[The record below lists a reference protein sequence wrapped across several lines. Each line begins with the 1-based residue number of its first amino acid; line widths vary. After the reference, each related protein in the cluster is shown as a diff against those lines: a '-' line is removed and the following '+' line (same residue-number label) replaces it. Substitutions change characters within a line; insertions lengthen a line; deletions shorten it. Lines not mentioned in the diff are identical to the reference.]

1 VMVMIRAL
9 FGLVFLGAVMALA
22 LFTPAGTLRWPEAWA
37 YIGVFLGASLLVTI
51 DLARHDPALLERRTK
66 AGPFA
71 EPTPKQKLI
80 QAFASIAFLGE
91 LVLPA
96 LDHRFG
102 WTHVP
107 SVIAFASEA
116 LVALGFWIVSRV
128 FRANTFTSAVI
139 EVGAKQRVVAS
150 GPYAIVR
157 HPMYAGAFVLM
168 GATPIALGSLV
179 GLAAFAMLAAVIVLR
194 MLDEERVLS
203 KELEGYDEYR
213 QRTRWRLVPHVF

>member
-1 VMVMIRAL
+1 MVTVRAL
-9 FGLVFLGAVMALA
+9 FGLVFLGAMMELA
-22 LFTPAGTLRWPEAWA
+22 LFGAAGTLRWPEAWA
-37 YIGVFLGASLLVTI
+37 YMGVFLGASLFVTI
-51 DLARHDPALLERRTK
+51 DLARRDPALLERRTK

-71 EPTPKQKLI
+71 EPTPRQKII

-96 LDHRFG
+96 LDRRFG

-107 SVIAFASEA
+107 PSIAFASDA

-139 EVGAKQRVVAS
+139 EVGAKQRVVTT
-150 GPYAIVR
+150 GPYAVVR

-168 GATPIALGSLV
+168 AATPIALGSVV

>member
-1 VMVMIRAL
+1 MVTLRAL
-9 FGLVFLGAVMALA
+9 LGLVFLGAMMALA
-22 LFTPAGTLRWPEAWA
+22 LFAPARTLRWAEAWA

-51 DLARHDPALLERRTK
+51 DLARRDPALLERRTK
-66 AGPFA
+66 AGPMA
-71 EPTPKQKLI
+71 EPTRKQKVI

-91 LVLPA
+91 LALPA

-107 SVIAFASEA
+107 PVIAFASEA
-116 LVALGFWIVSRV
+116 LVALGFWIVWRV

-139 EVGAKQRVVAS
+139 EVGAKQRVVTT

-157 HPMYAGAFVLM
+157 HPMYAGAFLLM

-179 GLAAFAMLAAVIVLR
+179 GLAAFVMLAAIVVLR

-203 KELEGYDEYR
+203 KELEGYDAYR
-213 QRTRWRLVPHVF
+213 QRTRWRLVPYVF